1 MKLGGAL
8 FLAYLLIFLL
18 CFSYPIVHIA
28 GNLRTR
34 YLESVE
40 ESLADQANILAA
52 LIGHDMETG
61 RFDAGELDKVLAEAY
76 ARNLSAKIYSMR
88 KEHVDARV
96 TITDAAGR
104 VLLDSEN
111 PGNVGADFSRW
122 RDVRLTL
129 KGEYGART
137 TRKNPEDPASAV
149 LYVAAPI
156 RAHGATAG
164 TLTVAEPTTS
174 INAFLES
181 AKPRIFR
188 TAALS
193 ALVAV
198 SLGLLVSWWVSR
210 EIGKLT
216 RFANDVRAG
225 KRLALPRLAP
235 TELRE
240 MGKAFDKMKESL
252 EGKKYV
258 EEYVQTLTHEIKS
271 PVSAIRGA
279 AELLDEEMPREKRAQ
294 FLANLRHE
302 AERIQDL
309 IDRMLKL
316 SELETRKSL
325 QSTEIIPV
333 SALIRTVLESKEP
346 MLLRKA
352 LEVRTEIDEKAA
364 VRGDPFLLHQA
375 LSNLLQNAID
385 FSPAGR
391 RILLGAGARDA
402 MVALTVEDQGPGIPD
417 YAKEKL
423 FEKFFSLPRPDTG
436 KKSTGL
442 GLNFVREVAALHGG
456 EIRLENLPGS
466 GFRTTLLLPAAR

>member
-1 MKLGGAL
+1 MKLGTAL

-28 GNLRTR
+28 NSLRTR

-40 ESLADQANILAA
+40 EPLVDQANILAA
-52 LIGHDMETG
+52 VIGHEMEAG
-61 RFDAGELDKVLAEAY
+61 HFEAGELNKVLAGAT
-76 ARNLSAKIYSMR
+76 ARDLSAKIYRMK
-88 KEHVDARV
+88 KEHVDAQIY
-96 TITDAAGR
+96 ITDATGR
-104 VLLDSEN
+104 VLLDSGN
-111 PGNVGADFSRW
+111 PGNVGADFSQW

-129 KGEYGART
+129 RGEYGART
-137 TRKNPEDPASAV
+137 TRTNPEDPNSAI

-156 RAHGATAG
+156 RVQGATVG

-181 AKPRIFR
+181 AKPKIFR

-193 ALVAV
+193 AVVAV
-198 SLGLLVSWWVSR
+198 GLGLLVSWWVSR

-333 SALIRTVLESKEP
+333 SALLRTVLESKEP

-352 LEVRTEIDEKAA
+352 LEVRTEVDEKAA

-456 EIRLENLPGS
+456 EIRLENLPGL